1 MPTRRNAPVQRRRAD
16 GLRARGNGER
26 VARATVYAPHVASLE
41 DHAIRRDRKFL
52 VRLVL
57 SLGAGLVFGL
67 FVFNHL
73 TSNSVVSCAA
83 RSFSDAAPTA
93 P

>member
-1 MPTRRNAPVQRRRAD
+1 MDGFNAERA
-16 GLRARGNGER
+16 AAAER
-26 VARATVYAPHVASLE
+26 PSPRSFDYAPAVASLE
-41 DHAIRRDRKFL
+41 EHAIRRDRKFL

-57 SLGAGLVFGL
+57 ALGAGLVFGL
-67 FVFNHL
+67 FLFNHL

-83 RSFSDAAPTA
+83 QSFGDAAPAAA